1 MSKMEVELL
10 EIRQFFAQRSPFNYL
25 DDSLLDEL
33 PKDIE
38 IRYLRRGSTFPPQDG
53 YLYLLR
59 SGAVELYDANGEL
72 CEKLAEGD
80 IYSVTCQLVN
90 LSQCSGGEAVEDTLL
105 YLLSCSRLK
114 ALCRMST
121 AFNEHFS
128 AGIKERLKAAVTTYQ
143 ESDDPSVAAMMVSV
157 GSLLRKSPITVV
169 SGMTIR
175 ETAALMSNKDVSS
188 VMVMQDDELV
198 GLVTDRDL
206 RKRCVAIGLTGNEPI
221 DQIMT
226 PDPQTIEANAVTAQA
241 LMMMT
246 RMRFHHLPVTR
257 NGELVGMITAT
268 DLANHQSANSA
279 YLAADVRKAKTVA
292 DLVEV
297 SSRLPNLHLRLAN
310 ASVTARHIGEAV
322 SCLTDAITGRLLE
335 MAEAELGPAPVP
347 YVWMAGGSQARHEQS
362 SHSDQDNA
370 LLLSDDFDPARHDDY
385 FARLAQYVSD
395 GLDQCGFVYCPGD
408 AMATNPQWRQPLR
421 TWIDYFDR
429 WIESPTPK
437 SVMLS
442 SIFFDLRPV
451 TGSTEL
457 FTPLQ
462 QNILRKS
469 QENGIFLA
477 HMTANALKHR
487 PPLGFFRQFVLERGG
502 DHDETLDLKHRGIVP
517 ITDIARVLALALGR
531 EVVNTVDRLRACA
544 GTAQLSTE
552 MAENLED
559 ALEFIATLRIQHQA
573 NQIKH
578 NRKADNYVPPSELSE
593 LEREH
598 LKHAFRV
605 IQTMQETMAKR
616 FGADRLG

>member
-1 MSKMEVELL
+1 MEVELQ
-10 EIRQFFAQRSPFNYL
+10 EIRQFFAQRNPFNYL
-25 DDSLLDEL
+25 GDESLDAL
-33 PKDIE
+33 PKDVE
-38 IRYLRRGSTFPPQDG
+38 IRYLRRGSAFPPAEG

-59 SGAVELYDANGEL
+59 SGAVELYDDDGEL

-90 LSQCSGGEAVEDTLL
+90 LFQCSGGKAVEDTLL
-105 YLLSCSRLK
+105 YLLDCERVK
-114 ALCRMST
+114 ALCRES
-121 AFNEHFS
+121 ALFSEHFS
-128 AGIKERLKAAVTTYQ
+128 AGIKERLKAAVTTAQ

-157 GSLLRKSPITVV
+157 GSLLRKEPVTVS

-175 ETAALMSNKDVSS
+175 ETAALMSNRDVSS
-188 VMVMQDDELV
+188 VMVMQEERLV

-206 RKRCVAIGLTGNEPI
+206 RKRCVAIGLTGRELI

-226 PDPQTIEANAVTAQA
+226 PDPQTIEASSLTAQA
-241 LMMMT
+241 LMIMT

-257 NGELVGMITAT
+257 NGKLVGMITAT

-279 YLAADVRKAKTVA
+279 YLAADVRKAKTVT
-292 DLVEV
+292 DLVSV
-297 SSRLPNLHLRLAN
+297 SERLPSLHMRLAN

-335 MAEAELGPAPVP
+335 MAEGELGAPPVP

-370 LLLSDDFDPARHDDY
+370 LLLSDDFDRERHDAY
-385 FARLAQYVSD
+385 FAALAKFVND
-395 GLDQCGFVYCPGD
+395 GLNQCGFVYCPGD
-408 AMATNPQWRQPLR
+408 AMASNPEWRQPLR
-421 TWIDYFDR
+421 VWQEYFNR
-429 WIESPTPK
+429 WIESPTTK
-437 SVMLS
+437 SIMLS

-451 TGSTEL
+451 TGAFEL
-457 FTPLQ
+457 FRPLQ
-462 QNILRKS
+462 QNILKKS
-469 QENGIFLA
+469 QGNQIFLA

-502 DHDETLDLKHRGIVP
+502 DHDDTLDLKHRGIVP
-517 ITDIARVLALALGR
+517 ITNIARVLSLALGH
-531 EVVNTVDRLRACA
+531 EAVNTVDRLRACA
-544 GTAQLSTE
+544 GTPQLSTE

-573 NQIKH
+573 SQIRRH
-578 NRKADNYVPPSELSE
+578 QPPDNYVPPSELSE

-605 IQTMQETMAKR
+605 IQSMQETIGKR
-616 FGADRLG
+616 FGADRIG